1 VIPSLVDASAVIAV
15 LAIPGNVIWAY
26 VAFGVVFAIGV
37 AAIFVRGD
45 CQKACGIERLIV
57 FGPVF
62 YAAPLAAFGTEHFTV
77 AEAVA
82 SLIPSWIPWH
92 MFWAYFVGVCLIAA
106 ALSLVTGVQARLAA
120 ALLGVLF
127 LLFVVLMDLPAW
139 AQDPNNRF
147 SAALMLRQLAF
158 SGGALAL
165 AASLAS
171 LNAREGGRVVRVLAT
186 IARYFVAV
194 PVLFYSVQQFLHRN
208 YVPGIPLDRLT
219 PEWIP
224 GHAIWTAFAAAV
236 YAVAGVLLL
245 IGKKTRLVATC
256 LGLTV
261 LLIVLFVYVPLAFA
275 DRATLTGINFMAD
288 TLMFCGAALLLAGA
302 MPREA
307 TGSEIRADP
316 REVLLRHPACSGKHG
331 EILPAVSAPEG

>member
-1 VIPSLVDASAVIAV
+1 MIPSLVDASAVIAV
-15 LAIPGNVIWAY
+15 LAIPANVIWAY

-45 CQKACGIERLIV
+45 WQKARGIERLIL

-77 AEAVA
+77 AEGVA
-82 SLIPSWIPWH
+82 SLIPPWIPWH

-106 ALSLVTGVQARLAA
+106 AFSLVTGVRARLAA

-127 LLFVVLMDLPAW
+127 LLFVVLMDVPAW
-139 AQDPNNRF
+139 AQEPGNRF
-147 SAALMLRQLAF
+147 SAALVLRQLAF

-165 AASLAS
+165 AASLT
-171 LNAREGGRVVRVLAT
+171 ARARGRGDRVLAT

-194 PVLFYSVQQFLHRN
+194 PVLFYSVQQFLHPK
-208 YVPGIPLDRLT
+208 YVPAIPLDRVT

-224 GHAIWTAFAAAV
+224 GHAVWTPLAAAI
-236 YAVAGVLLL
+236 YAVGGALLL
-245 IGKKTRLVATC
+245 VGTKTRLAAAC

-261 LLIVLFVYVPLAFA
+261 LLIVLFVYVPLAVA
-275 DRATLTGINFMAD
+275 DRATLAGINFMAD

-307 TGSEIRADP
+307 SSSEIRNQD
-316 REVLLRHPACSGKHG
+316 
-331 EILPAVSAPEG
+331 

>member
-15 LAIPGNVIWAY
+15 LAIPANVIWAY

-45 CQKACGIERLIV
+45 WQKARGIERLIL

-77 AEAVA
+77 AEGVA
-82 SLIPSWIPWH
+82 SLIPPWIPWH

-106 ALSLVTGVQARLAA
+106 AFSLVTGVRASLAA
-120 ALLGVLF
+120 PLLGVLF
-127 LLFVVLMDLPAW
+127 LLFVVLMDVPAW
-139 AQDPNNRF
+139 AQEPGNRF
-147 SAALMLRQLAF
+147 SAALVLRQLAF

-171 LNAREGGRVVRVLAT
+171 LNARERGRGAGVLAN

-194 PVLFYSVQQFLHRN
+194 PVLFYSVQQFLHPK
-208 YVPGIPLDRLT
+208 YVPAIPLDRVT

-224 GHAIWTAFAAAV
+224 GHAVWTPLAAAI
-236 YAVAGVLLL
+236 YAVGGALLL
-245 IGKKTRLVATC
+245 VGTKTRLAAAC

-261 LLIVLFVYVPLAFA
+261 LLIVLFVYVPLAVA
-275 DRATLTGINFMAD
+275 DRATLAGINFMAD

-307 TGSEIRADP
+307 SSSEIRNQD
-316 REVLLRHPACSGKHG
+316 
-331 EILPAVSAPEG
+331 